1 MHIIEN
7 TGVWPISKSWFDTP
21 TNVQMS
27 EINCDPSCYTHQRS
41 QKQQEQNQLS
51 AQELVTSIHYIGG
64 KRKRGGNLTPLYC
77 IRLQH
82 RKYTKE
88 NKKQWW
94 HLFCSIAFSLFWSV
108 MIRCFSRTS
117 LWINCCSCCRRS
129 CRSQTTDLSLLCINV
144 SLSVCVWGS

>member
-1 MHIIEN
+1 M
-7 TGVWPISKSWFDTP
+7 SK
-21 TNVQMS
+21 
-27 EINCDPSCYTHQRS
+27 INCDPSCYTHQRS

-88 NKKQWW
+88 NKKTVVTPVLQ
-94 HLFCSIAFSLFWSV
+94 HSIQLV
-108 MIRCFSRTS
+108 LVCDDQV
-117 LWINCCSCCRRS
+117 L
-129 CRSQTTDLSLLCINV
+129 LSHFVVDKLLQ
-144 SLSVCVWGS
+144 LL